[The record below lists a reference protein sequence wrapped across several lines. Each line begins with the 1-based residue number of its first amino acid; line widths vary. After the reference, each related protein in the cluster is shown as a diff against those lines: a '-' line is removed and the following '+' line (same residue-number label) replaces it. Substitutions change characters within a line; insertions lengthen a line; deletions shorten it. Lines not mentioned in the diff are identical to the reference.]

1 MNRNSTAILATAI
14 FFSMLA
20 SSGVRSTPSPRSGT
34 NTAPLQLPAS
44 SSTKAAHTD
53 CEESDCKNPKQEGE
67 KAFADE
73 LTGLFKG
80 YCQDGN
86 GARPCDLKPENFVIA
101 LVPDPV
107 HTHLALYFDRTI
119 DTIEESLQDDG
130 YVFYKAI
137 VPWDHEAHPQPDD
150 YKLRLAATLYQEGRE
165 QLPGI
170 MLFSASVDADAD
182 TPKDDAPKDDALKD
196 PLAVMLVA
204 ESPTGGVNKEQ
215 FQSAIKQ
222 IKSLTNT
229 ESPSDIRLRIL
240 GPTFSGSLSSLKS
253 LLTCGKDPE
262 KKDLPCFSSATI
274 LSGTVTGRKAVE
286 DFGLAVTNFQHHETG
301 PLKTTFDTLQ
311 ETDAVML
318 QRFIEFIA
326 GRSYGD
332 RNYDVRHIAEL
343 SEDETAYGSF
353 HKWANQSQSE
363 YPRESGYCNPY
374 PTEPKNTIPPQNSAQ
389 SCSILKL
396 YFPRE
401 ISQLRAAYQD
411 SSASTNGAERLPFQN
426 LPHNF
431 GITGVDD
438 DTVTSFSQKQTPLS
452 QEAILLSIVAE
463 LRKHSIQFVVL
474 NATDPLDTLFLS
486 HYLRSAYPQGRI
498 VTMGVDMLFPREVED
513 TTLHGI
519 LALSTYSIAPLA
531 NHQFYQL
538 WQSGAERTFPSAFD
552 IGTYNA
558 LHSLMTAEAVPA
570 PGPPAPCDAGLTNGD
585 CEHQLRNLFALI
597 SSGHSP
603 APCDPS
609 LTENDCIAQLR
620 SQVAGVSPAP
630 GRPFC
635 DPTVTKN
642 DCTDRLRSLV
652 KEKKS
657 SNREIPLYLIQ
668 YGWRERG
675 DGRFTNYNAP
685 PVRLSALGHDG
696 YWPVANLGP
705 FDLGPDETKMPT
717 IPTLLPQ
724 VMSNPPKKEIVL
736 QLPGLCNRLKYPCPV
751 EQFSSA
757 PAPLEVPD
765 SWIVF
770 EVFGLALAAGFCI
783 SVWFASVRSP
793 WQQLAQFAPTLPILR
808 CRLIASAGLLLLYAL
823 LLMLWPFFHGHRDWV
838 ITSALRHQVI
848 LVAAIFIVFTVTLL
862 DISQRSGLRADR
874 KKRGRLVWADL
885 QKHPVVLVFVGA
897 SIFITGFIFF
907 RPEHLEEHLAGL
919 RHFAVLRAIQLT
931 SGLSPVLPIL
941 FLVGACLWWANHIV
955 AGWILLDDR
964 RPRLPAGKTRCR
976 IAEDDDIARDLQ
988 TALRP
993 GRSSITHYLI
1003 LASIALGALLL
1014 TGFTFIPIRT
1024 IESSR
1029 FDRSQLLPFL
1039 VIASAGLIGTTLR
1052 LWTIWFRTRRLL
1064 VALDS
1069 TPLRRGF
1076 QRLEGF
1082 TWKPLW
1088 KFGGVNALSE
1098 YQRLRARQTE
1108 ALQTAVNVPQE
1119 LQGSNPLMVPTMDE
1133 TNSAVETAKEH
1144 HYPPPFEE
1152 LSGSRRDRMREY
1164 IRALFSGTR
1173 WNSSRNDE
1181 RKVIE
1186 TFGEHQRKV
1195 SLEAGKVLASLSK
1208 VWEKEGEEPKRKRE
1222 QEKDEELKTRAYER
1236 FVSLVYVSFLLV
1248 VLARMRTLIMAISG
1262 MYILILLALT
1272 LYPFEPRPAIQIYL
1286 IVMLVF
1292 IVSVVGLVFAQ
1303 IHRDATLSHITDTKP
1318 GELGGDFYLRMASFV
1333 ALPLFTFFASQFPE
1347 IGRTFYSWL
1356 EPALQALNR

>member
-14 FFSMLA
+14 LFSMLA
-20 SSGVRSTPSPRSGT
+20 SSGVRSTPPTRTGGAVLT
-34 NTAPLQLPAS
+34 NPSMKLS
-44 SSTKAAHTD
+44 SSTQAPAA
-53 CEESDCKNPKQEGE
+53 CESGSCKDPKQTGE
-67 KAFADE
+67 DDYQAEITD
-73 LTGLFKG
+73 LFQQ
-80 YCQDGN
+80 YCQQGNDGSQETDKD
-86 GARPCDLKPENFVIA
+86 ADVDRQACELRSTNFVIA
-101 LVPDPV
+101 IVPDPV

-119 DTIEESLQDDG
+119 DTIEEALQDDG
-130 YVFYKAI
+130 YIFYRAI
-137 VPWDHEAHPQPDD
+137 VPWDHEPHPQSDD
-150 YKLRLAATLYQEGRE
+150 YKLRLNAKQYQEGKE

-170 MLFSASVDADAD
+170 MLFSATGDAIPNQHENNSED
-182 TPKDDAPKDDALKD
+182 KSKH

-204 ESPTGGVNKEQ
+204 ESPTAGVNKEQ
-215 FQSAIKQ
+215 FRNAIEQ
-222 IKSLTNT
+222 IKSLST
-229 ESPSDIRLRIL
+229 ETEIKLKIL
-240 GPTFSGSLSSLKS
+240 GPTFSGSLYSLRD
-253 LLTCGKDPE
+253 LLTCQKDDNGKTV
-262 KKDLPCFSSATI
+262 PCYPATI
-274 LSGTVTGRKAVE
+274 LSGAISGRQAVD
-286 DFGLAVTNFQHHETG
+286 DFREAFHQENG
-301 PLKTTFDTLQ
+301 PAATTFDTLQ

-318 QRFIEFIA
+318 ERFIEFIA

-332 RNYDVRHIAEL
+332 RNYDVRRIAEL
-343 SEDETAYGSF
+343 SEDETAYGSLRR
-353 HKWANQSQSE
+353 STTQSE
-363 YPRESGYCNPY
+363 YPAATGYCKPY
-374 PTEPKNTIPPQNSAQ
+374 PTEAQNTTQSQNFPPPQSRAPSWNSAQ
-389 SCSILKL
+389 ACSILRL

-411 SSASTNGAERLPFQN
+411 STGSTNGTERLPFQN

-431 GITGVDD
+431 GVTGTDD
-438 DTVTSFSQKQTPLS
+438 DTVASFSEKQTPLS

-463 LRKHSIQFVVL
+463 LRKHSIEFVVL

-519 LALSTYSIAPLA
+519 LALSTYSVAPLA

-538 WQSGAERTFPSAFD
+538 WQSGAERMFPTASD

-558 LHSLMTAEAVPA
+558 LHSLMTAEVSQA
-570 PGPPAPCDAGLTNGD
+570 PPVHP
-585 CEHQLRNLFALI
+585 
-597 SSGHSP
+597 
-603 APCDPS
+603 
-609 LTENDCIAQLR
+609 
-620 SQVAGVSPAP
+620 
-630 GRPFC
+630 C
-635 DPTVTKN
+635 DPTVATT
-642 DCTDRLRSLV
+642 DCTDRLRSLAAERSPAHGSFCDPTV
-652 KEKKS
+652 TMNDCSDRLWGLRKEKKT
-657 SNREIPLYLIQ
+657 NTEIPLYLIQ

-675 DGRFTNYNAP
+675 TKGRFTMYNAP
-685 PVRLSALGHDG
+685 PVRLSALGRDG

-705 FDLGPDETKMPT
+705 FDFGPNQKKGT

-724 VMSNPPKKEIVL
+724 IVAGDPSL
-736 QLPGLCNRLKYPCPV
+736 GSDVLPV
-751 EQFSSA
+751 EQFSTT

-770 EVFGLALAAGFCI
+770 EVFGLALAVAFCI

-793 WQQLAQFAPTLPILR
+793 WQQLAQFAPTLPTVR

-823 LLMLWPFFHGHRDWV
+823 LLMLWPFFHGYRDWV
-838 ITSALRHQVI
+838 ITNALRHQVI
-848 LVAAIFIVFTVTLL
+848 LVTAICVVFTVTLL
-862 DISQRSGLRADR
+862 DMSQRSGLLADR

-885 QKHPVVLVFVGA
+885 RQHPVVLVFVGA
-897 SIFITGFIFF
+897 SIFIASFTFF
-907 RPEHLEEHLAGL
+907 RPERPEENLAGL

-941 FLVGACLWWANHIV
+941 FLIGACLWWANHIV

-964 RPRLPAGKTRCR
+964 RPLLPAGKTRSR
-976 IAEDDDIARDLQ
+976 IAEEDDIARDLWM
-988 TALRP
+988 ALRP

-1003 LASIALGALLL
+1003 LAGIALGVLLL
-1014 TGFTFIPIRT
+1014 TGVTLIPIRT

-1108 ALQTAVNVPQE
+1108 ALQTAANVPQE
-1119 LQGSNPLMVPTMDE
+1119 LQGPKPLMVPTMDE
-1133 TNSAVETAKEH
+1133 TNLAVETAKEH
-1144 HYPPPFEE
+1144 HYPPPFEK
-1152 LSGSRRDRMREY
+1152 LSGNRRDRIREY
-1164 IRALFSGTR
+1164 MRALFSSMQ
-1173 WNSSRNDE
+1173 WNSSRIDE
-1181 RKVIE
+1181 RKIIE
-1186 TFGEHQRKV
+1186 NFGQYQRKV
-1195 SLEAGKVLASLSK
+1195 SSEAGKVLTFLEED
-1208 VWEKEGEEPKRKRE
+1208 WIEEKEEPKRRRRRE
-1222 QEKDEELKTRAYER
+1222 TPEELRGRAYER
-1236 FVSLVYVSFLLV
+1236 FLSLVYVSFLLV